1 MNVESGSGRAL
12 AAPSGVGGSQAWRE
26 LVTNLPL
33 GKLASRYNTTIL
45 RHELAAK
52 SGNDLLRSWIA
63 MSDFNGLMIFAS
75 VAKAKSFS
83 EAARRLKMPLASVS
97 RRVADLEQELGVR
110 LLERSTRNLRL
121 TEVGAEV
128 LEYAQ
133 RSLEICEAVD
143 SIVSN
148 HHATVSG
155 VLRISA
161 PPNISD
167 SLLAPMLCA
176 FRVSYP
182 NVHVQAL
189 ITERHIDHIAD
200 GVDLAFRVGALKD
213 ASLVARR
220 LLTYR
225 HRLVASPNYL
235 KDVDPPRKPSDLLSH
250 QMITFSYWKPE
261 TSFTFVHVDT
271 KVKETVTFVPY
282 LSMNDFAGLTP
293 ALLDGQ
299 GIGDL
304 PPVVQPELVRDGR
317 LVEVMPDWRFPTF
330 DLSLVH
336 LSNRLV
342 PRPVRVFKEFAVQ
355 MAPKIF
361 PDLPI

>member
-1 MNVESGSGRAL
+1 MG
-12 AAPSGVGGSQAWRE
+12 
-26 LVTNLPL
+26 
-33 GKLASRYNTTIL
+33 
-45 RHELAAK
+45 
-52 SGNDLLRSWIA
+52 
-63 MSDFNGLMIFAS
+63 DFNALMIFAT

-97 RRVADLEQELGVR
+97 RRVADLEGQLGVR

-128 LEYAQ
+128 LEHAQ
-133 RSLEICEAVD
+133 RSLEICDAVD

-148 HHATVSG
+148 HRDAVSG

-167 SLLAPMLCA
+167 SLLAPLLCA

-182 NVHVQAL
+182 NVRVQAL
-189 ITERHIDHIAD
+189 ITERYVDHIAD
-200 GVDLAFRVGALKD
+200 GVDLAFRVGVLKD
-213 ASLVARR
+213 ASLVARK

-225 HRLVASPNYL
+225 HRLVASPEYL
-235 KDVDPPRKPSDLLSH
+235 KKVDPPQSPGDLRSH
-250 QMITFSYWKPE
+250 PMITFSYWKPE
-261 TSFTFVHVDT
+261 TSFTFVHVNNKT
-271 KVKETVTFVPY
+271 QETVTFLPY
-282 LSMNDFAGLTP
+282 LTMNDFAGLTP
-293 ALLDGQ
+293 ALLAGE

-304 PPVVQPELVRDGR
+304 PPIVQPELVRDGR
-317 LVEVMPDWRFPTF
+317 LVEVMPNWHFPTF
-330 DLSLVH
+330 DLSLVR

-361 PDLPI
+361 PDLPT